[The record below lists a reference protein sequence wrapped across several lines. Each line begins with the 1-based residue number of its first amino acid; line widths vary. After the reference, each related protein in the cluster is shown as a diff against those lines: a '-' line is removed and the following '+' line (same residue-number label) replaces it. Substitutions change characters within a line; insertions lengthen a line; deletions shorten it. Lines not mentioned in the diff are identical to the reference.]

1 MNDSD
6 YNHLREAGWRR
17 RLTPAEQDQARD
29 YLAAHPE
36 ILEEWELEAGLNR
49 VLEELPEASVPSNF
63 TARVLQMVVRETA
76 APARARKS
84 RWMTWRSFG
93 WAPRMAMAAVVLGI
107 SGLSYHEYQVKSR
120 AAMAQDVAQF
130 SNVVLGSNPELIADF
145 DSIRRLSE
153 TQPKSDPELLA
164 LMQ

>member
-6 YNHLREAGWRR
+6 YNLLRETGWRR
-17 RLTPAEQDQARD
+17 GLTPAEQDQARD

-36 ILEEWELEAGLNR
+36 TVEDWELEAGLNR
-49 VLEELPEASVPSNF
+49 VLEELPEAAVPSNF
-63 TARVLQMVVRETA
+63 TAHVLQAVARETI

-84 RWMTWRSFG
+84 WWMVWRSFG
-93 WAPRMAMAAVVLGI
+93 WAPRMAMAVMILGVC
-107 SGLSYHEYQVKSR
+107 GLSYHEYQVKSR
-120 AAMAQDVAQF
+120 ALMAQDVAQF
-130 SNVVLGSNPELIADF
+130 SKVVLAANPELMEDF

-153 TQPKSDPELLA
+153 TQPKADPELLA

>member
-6 YNHLREAGWRR
+6 YNQLREAGWRR

-36 ILEEWELEAGLNR
+36 ILEEWELETGLNR

-63 TARVLQMVVRETA
+63 TARVLQAVACETA
-76 APARARKS
+76 VPARARQS
-84 RWMTWRSFG
+84 RWMVWRWFG
-93 WAPRMAMAAVVLGI
+93 WAPRMAMAAVVLGVC
-107 SGLSYHEYQVKSR
+107 GLSYHEYQMRSR

-130 SNVVLGSNPELIADF
+130 SKVVLGANPELMEDF

-153 TQPKSDPELLA
+153 TQPKADHELLA

>member
-6 YNHLREAGWRR
+6 YNQLRESGWRR
-17 RLTPAEQDQARD
+17 RLTQAEQEQARD

-36 ILEEWELEAGLNR
+36 ILEDWELEAGLNR

-63 TARVLQMVVRETA
+63 TALALQAVARETV
-76 APARARKS
+76 APTRARKS
-84 RWMTWRSFG
+84 WWIILRWFG
-93 WAPRMAMAAVVLGI
+93 WAPRMAVAAVVLGVC
-107 SGLSYHEYQVKSR
+107 GLSYHEYQIKSR

-130 SNVVLGSNPELIADF
+130 SKVVLGANPELMEDF

-153 TQPKSDPELLA
+153 TQPKADPELLA

>member
-6 YNHLREAGWRR
+6 YNQLRESGWRR
-17 RLTPAEQDQARD
+17 RLTQAEQEQARD

-36 ILEEWELEAGLNR
+36 VLEDWELEAGLNR

-63 TARVLQMVVRETA
+63 TALALQAVARETV
-76 APARARKS
+76 APARARKGWWIIW
-84 RWMTWRSFG
+84 RWFG
-93 WAPRMAMAAVVLGI
+93 WAPRMAVAAVVLGVC
-107 SGLSYHEYQVKSR
+107 GLSYHEYQIKSR
-120 AAMAQDVAQF
+120 ALMAQDVAQF
-130 SNVVLGSNPELIADF
+130 SKVVLGANPELMEDF

-153 TQPKSDPELLA
+153 TQPKADPELLA